1 MGGRRLGLFILFVL
15 FEFSCA
21 ASTAVKPVPGSEMVK
36 VVEAVDPSEKLS
48 YRLEN
53 ERGCRLVLKK
63 IIIPPS
69 AKKQIY
75 SAPLWDKEIEIIG
88 RNTAVNSGGNVLI
101 LEKFRPIPEIKPDVK
116 YTGKIIILKCP

>member
-1 MGGRRLGLFILFVL
+1 MGGRRLYLFILFIV

-21 ASTAVKPVPGSEMVK
+21 ASTTVSPVPGSESIK
-36 VVEAVDPSEKLS
+36 VLEAVDPAEKLS
-48 YRLEN
+48 YRFEK
-53 ERGCRLVLKK
+53 ERGCRLLLKK

-75 SAPLWDKEIEIIG
+75 SAPIWDKEIEIIG

-116 YTGKIIILKCP
+116 YTGKIIIMKCP